1 MANLHQNSNIA
12 IYKVD
17 NMCKTNTEYLQ
28 FIGIVDFSGIE
39 TNIAIGTI
47 GAINAKNRPTLV

>member
-39 TNIAIGTI
+39 TNTI
-47 GAINAKNRPTLV
+47 GAKNAKNRPTLV